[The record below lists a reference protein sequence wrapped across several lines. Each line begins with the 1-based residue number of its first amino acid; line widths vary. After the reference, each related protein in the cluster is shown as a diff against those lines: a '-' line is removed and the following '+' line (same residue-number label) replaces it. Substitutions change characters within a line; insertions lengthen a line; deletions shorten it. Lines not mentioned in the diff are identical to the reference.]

1 MKYRAKIQNG
11 GKTKLIFCKMKFRVR
26 LGKQRLGIEVEHENC
41 TVENLKAAIC
51 NALSIRYIKIF
62 VCALI
67 KYRNLKAQI

>member
-1 MKYRAKIQNG
+1 
-11 GKTKLIFCKMKFRVR
+11 MKFRVR

-67 KYRNLKAQI
+67 KYKNLKAQI